1 VSATSDP
8 RDPRNYAPAP
18 TPSPRGQIPVKIVV
32 AGGFGVGKSTFVNTV
47 SEIEPLRSEATMTTA
62 SAQVDD
68 LTHNASKQTT
78 TVAMDFG
85 RVALTPEIVLYLF
98 GTPGQERFHF
108 MWNELSR
115 GAIGAVILADT
126 RRLGDCFA
134 AIDYFEQRKMPFIVA
149 INPFDGQKTHAIE
162 AVRDAVQVDSAVP
175 MLFCDAR
182 DRGNV
187 KNSLIAVVELALR
200 REQAKAQ
207 AAARAGV
214 GAGT

>member
-1 VSATSDP
+1 M
-8 RDPRNYAPAP
+8 PAQN
-18 TPSPRGQIPVKIVV
+18 GKIPVKIVV

-68 LTHNASKQTT
+68 LSQIGAKQTT

-85 RVALTPEIVLYLF
+85 RVSLTPEIVLYLF

-108 MWNELSR
+108 MWNELAR

-134 AIDYFEQRKMPFIVA
+134 AIDYFESRQMPFIVA
-149 INPFDGQKTHAIE
+149 VNPFDGHRTHSLEAI
-162 AVRDAVQVDSAVP
+162 RDAVQIDQGIP

-182 DRGNV
+182 DRADV
-187 KNSLIAVVELALR
+187 KNGLIALVELALR
-200 REQAKAQ
+200 RERAKA
-207 AAARAGV
+207 AV
-214 GAGT
+214 

>member
-1 VSATSDP
+1 VSEISDSP
-8 RDPRNYAPAP
+8 QPAGG
-18 TPSPRGQIPVKIVV
+18 TKIPVKIVV

-62 SAQVDD
+62 SAEHDD
-68 LTHNASKQTT
+68 LSHIAAKTTT

-98 GTPGQERFHF
+98 GTPGQQRFQF

-134 AIDYFEQRKMPFIVA
+134 AVDYFEARNMPFVIG
-149 INPFDGQKTHAIE
+149 INPFDGRRTHTIE
-162 AVRDAVQVDSAVP
+162 AIREAVQVEDHVP
-175 MLFCDAR
+175 MLYCDAR
-182 DRGNV
+182 ERGDV
-187 KNSLIAVVELALR
+187 KNGLIALVELALM
-200 REQAKAQ
+200 RERSKTHA
-207 AAARAGV
+207 
-214 GAGT
+214 

>member
-1 VSATSDP
+1 MSAISDP
-8 RDPRNYAPAP
+8 N
-18 TPSPRGQIPVKIVV
+18 TPPGKIPVKIVV
-32 AGGFGVGKSTFVNTV
+32 AGGFGVGKSTFVNTI
-47 SEIEPLRSEATMTTA
+47 SEIEPLRSEATMTSA

-68 LTHNASKQTT
+68 LSKISTKKTT

-85 RVALTPEIVLYLF
+85 RISLTPEIVLYLF

-134 AIDYFEQRKMPFIVA
+134 AIDYFEARSMPFIIAV
-149 INPFDGQKTHAIE
+149 NPFDGHKTHAID
-162 AVRDAVQVDSAVP
+162 AIRDAVQVDQHVP

-182 DRGNV
+182 DRADV
-187 KNSLIAVVELALR
+187 KQGLIALVELALR
-200 REQAKAQ
+200 RERSQAHQVHA
-207 AAARAGV
+207 
-214 GAGT
+214 

>member
-1 VSATSDP
+1 VSAISESN
-8 RDPRNYAPAP
+8 RPAP
-18 TPSPRGQIPVKIVV
+18 SGKIPVKIVV

-68 LTHNASKQTT
+68 LSQISTKTTT

-85 RVALTPEIVLYLF
+85 RISLTPEIVLYLF
-98 GTPGQERFHF
+98 GTPGQERFQF

-134 AIDYFEQRKMPFIVA
+134 AVDYFEARSMPFVVG
-149 INPFDGQKTHAIE
+149 INPFDGRRTHTIE
-162 AVRDAVQVDSAVP
+162 AIRDAVQVGDNVP
-175 MLFCDAR
+175 MLYCDAR
-182 DRGNV
+182 DRGDV
-187 KNSLIAVVELALR
+187 KNALISLVELALL
-200 REQAKAQ
+200 RERSKIH
-207 AAARAGV
+207 V
-214 GAGT
+214 